1 MKSVPEM
8 ENIKGKQK
16 KKNNEE
22 DKQIHGKRQLEPS
35 K

>member
-1 MKSVPEM
+1 M

-16 KKNNEE
+16 KQNNEE
-22 DKQIHGKRQLEPS
+22 DKQIHGKKQLEPS